1 MARHSFFR
9 HGRSILLLLLGPVL
23 CCFYLMSANSEEE
36 SSESKQTYVPG
47 PQYEGPHTMLFLGGD
62 IPGKSSF
69 THPLL
74 PAASEQ
80 EKQWDDYR
88 ILSAREGD
96 FLKVLVRCIHPY
108 QPREDYW
115 HLYIPHTE
123 DLQGMPARYLGNGEQ
138 HGVRFANG
146 MEFYDKT
153 PPPDAVD
160 IGTEEWRYQMRWRRL
175 WKDYYLVAVYRGQ
188 SSVVDEWLVRKRDGK
203 NIISVLGENNLNDT
217 ASSIR
222 ASWLGNR
229 IKISYEEEIYLLLPM
244 RQEDMP
250 LLPPDFPRHLLRG
263 WQ

>member
-1 MARHSFFR
+1 MAKHSFFA
-9 HGRSILLLLLGPVL
+9 HSSLVLLLLEAAL
-23 CCFYLMSANSEEE
+23 CWFYVSAYSEEE
-36 SSESKQTYVPG
+36 SLKSKQVYVPG

-62 IPGKSSF
+62 IPEKSSF

-74 PAASEQ
+74 PAANEK

-96 FLKVLVRCIHPY
+96 ILKVLVRSLHPY

-115 HLYIPHTE
+115 HLYILPHTE
-123 DLQGMPARYLGNGEQ
+123 NLQGMPARYLGDGEK

-175 WKDYYLVAVYRGQ
+175 WKGYYLVAVYRGQ
-188 SSVVDEWLVRKRDGK
+188 SFVVSEWLMREADGK
-203 NIISVLGENNLNDT
+203 DIVSVLGENNLDET
-217 ASSIR
+217 AASIR
-222 ASWLGNR
+222 ATWLGE
-229 IKISYEEEIYLLLPM
+229 KIAIAHGKESYELLPV
-244 RQEDMP
+244 RQKDMP
-250 LLPPDFPRHLLRG
+250 HLPPDFPRHLLRG